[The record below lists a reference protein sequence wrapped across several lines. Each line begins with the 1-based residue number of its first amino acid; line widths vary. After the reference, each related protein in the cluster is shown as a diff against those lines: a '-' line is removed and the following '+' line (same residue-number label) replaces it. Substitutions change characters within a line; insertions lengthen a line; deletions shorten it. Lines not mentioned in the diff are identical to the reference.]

1 MTLACIVLHNICI
14 DIHDE
19 TPKNGISNVTH
30 TCNVDQKLLSG
41 YRLPP
46 KKRQIKTDCKKKKKI
61 SLSDNSE
68 LEMVSSETCSDSW
81 STWFNSTSLSATFIL
96 LLFTLPCAD

>member
-46 KKRQIKTDCKKKKKI
+46 KKRQIKTDCKKKKI
-61 SLSDNSE
+61 SSSDNSE
-68 LEMVSSETCSDSW
+68 LEMVSSETCSDS
-81 STWFNSTSLSATFIL
+81 
-96 LLFTLPCAD
+96 

>member
-46 KKRQIKTDCKKKKKI
+46 KKRQIKTDCKKKKDF
-61 SLSDNSE
+61 L
-68 LEMVSSETCSDSW
+68 VW
-81 STWFNSTSLSATFIL
+81 
-96 LLFTLPCAD
+96 

>member
-1 MTLACIVLHNICI
+1 MSLACIVLHNICI

-61 SLSDNSE
+61 SSSDNSE
-68 LEMVSSETCSDSW
+68 LEMVSSETCSDS
-81 STWFNSTSLSATFIL
+81 
-96 LLFTLPCAD
+96 